1 MRDFVVLA
9 ATDFSDSSF
18 DMLNKASRLADTM
31 GARLCVAHVIED
43 SFFADIDDN
52 VDFRGRCWESL
63 GGRVTGLKFENF
75 YCKKG
80 NIKDEIS
87 KLAKELDAYVV
98 IIGAAGESSVLEDL
112 FVGSHTK
119 DIIRGASSPVLIIK
133 NALSP
138 EYKRILFPTDFS
150 DESRIAVKKAADMFS
165 DAKLVLLN
173 LYTVP
178 FESKLSNYYGFSSAA
193 IDDFQ
198 DNIRSDIDKK
208 ANIFIDSL
216 SIQKDRV
223 ELRIMKGRVGHR
235 HFMDTVAPINA
246 DLICLHTTGIFSF
259 FAFDILESSSL
270 DVLMYKF

>member
-18 DMLNKASRLADTM
+18 EILNKASRLADTM
-31 GARLCVAHVIED
+31 GATLCVAHVIED
-43 SFFADIDDN
+43 SFFAEIDDAT
-52 VDFRGRCWESL
+52 DFSGRCWSSL
-63 GGRVTGLKFENF
+63 DGRIAGLKLENF
-75 YCKKG
+75 YCKRG
-80 NIKDEIS
+80 NIKDELS

-98 IIGAAGESSVLEDL
+98 IIGAAGENSVLEDL

-119 DIIRGASSPVLIIK
+119 DIIRGASSPVLIVK
-133 NALSP
+133 NALNP
-138 EYKRILFPTDFS
+138 EYKKILCPTDFS
-150 DESRIAVKKAADMFS
+150 DESRIAVKKAAEMFS

-178 FESKLSNYYGFSSAA
+178 FESRLSNYYGFSGDA

-198 DNIRSDIDKK
+198 NNIRSDIDKK

-216 SIQKDRV
+216 SIQKERV
-223 ELRIMKGRVGHR
+223 ELRIMKGRLGHK
-235 HFMDTVAPINA
+235 HFMDTVAPIGA
-246 DLICLHTTGIFSF
+246 DLICLHTTGMFSF